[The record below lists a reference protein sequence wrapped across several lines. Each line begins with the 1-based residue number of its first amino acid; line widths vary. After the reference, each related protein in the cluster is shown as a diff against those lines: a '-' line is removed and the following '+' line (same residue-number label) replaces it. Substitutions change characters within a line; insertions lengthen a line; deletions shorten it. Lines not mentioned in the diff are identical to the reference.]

1 MSMSIKEIEREIDKI
16 VINVKEAHKINKW
29 LTETKGTMGALGKN
43 KFFPLN
49 NFVLDMELYK
59 NMRFEFLVELE
70 NFNPRKGRFSNDTWD
85 ITYRY
90 DDVSGGWRFDG
101 LMDKNIADSE
111 HGKREATKR
120 MHAVIYGTMLYI
132 IEYARKRT
140 EKVSPEVTRKEREN
154 YEYKPRE
161 CYLLNDIVKY
171 VSIHPTK
178 KSIKYRCEV
187 WGVRGHIRHYKNG
200 KTVFIEPYKKGAKR
214 DILEPKS
221 KTYRLKNED

>member
-1 MSMSIKEIEREIDKI
+1 MSIKEIGREIDKI
-16 VINVKEAHKINKW
+16 VIDAKEARKINKW
-29 LTETKGTMGALGKN
+29 LIDTERSMGEMGKN

-49 NFVLDMELYK
+49 NFILDIELYK

-70 NFNPRKGRFSNDTWD
+70 NFNPRIGRFSNDTWD

-90 DDVSGGWRFDG
+90 DEASGGWHFDG
-101 LMDKNIADSE
+101 MAGRDTGANDYERK
-111 HGKREATKR
+111 EATRR
-120 MHAVIYGTMLYI
+120 MHSVIYGTMLYI
-132 IEYARKRT
+132 IEYAKKRT

-171 VSIHPTK
+171 VSIHPNK
-178 KSIKYRCEV
+178 HSIKYRCEV

-200 KTVFIEPYKKGAKR
+200 KTVFIKPYKKGKR
-214 DILEPKS
+214 RAFLEPKS
-221 KTYRLKNED
+221 RTYLLTNDE